1 MSFRSF
7 LALCLGLLL
16 LFLSVPFTRIS
27 SAEEG
32 YVPDELIVKM
42 KDGRTNVTATRSLR
56 GLNRADVKRSF
67 IELGMV
73 VLKTRS
79 GDSLETLEAEL
90 RSDPDV
96 EYVEKNYYVWADAVP
111 NDPSYNRQSYLGKIG
126 APKAWD
132 KTKGNSNVI
141 IAVLD
146 TGVESSHEDVG
157 GKLIPGCNVLSTFTE
172 NSCGANT
179 EDVHGHGT
187 GVAGTAAALTNNR
200 VGAAGVCWNCKVL
213 PVKVLG
219 DSGSGTVGD
228 MIEGILFARNYAI
241 QNPSKRVI
249 INLSLGRECNSSGPG
264 KAEQDAIN
272 LAWDSGLLIV
282 AASGNS
288 GNGLRQCPASADN
301 VMAVSATTSSDTRA
315 SFSSYGSF
323 VDIAAPGV
331 GIYNAIGTADT
342 PGSFYT
348 SWTGTSF
355 SSPVVSGVAGLV
367 WSADVSLTNEEVED
381 VLKDTAVTLV
391 PSSHFGAGRVNA
403 DLAVTLA
410 SSGSSPQPTP
420 APTPK
425 PTTPPG
431 PAGNPAISLFD
442 PGAAGVANT
451 ISVTGVAP
459 GARVRFNYST
469 VTGKSA
475 ITSGAC
481 RGKTL
486 DLSRPTSLGTAVAD
500 SSGKATLKVTLAR
513 TSAGRT
519 LYMQASSES
528 GSVCRI
534 TDRVKQTIKR
544 ATGGSSN
551 PPSQGRRPVS
561 RRPGGR
567 F

>member
-7 LALCLGLLL
+7 PALILGLLL
-16 LFLSVPFTRIS
+16 FLPAPFTRIS

-42 KDGRTNVTATRSLR
+42 KDGSTNVTAARSLR

-67 IELGMV
+67 GELGMV
-73 VLKTRS
+73 VLKSRS
-79 GDSLETLEAEL
+79 GGSIEALEAEL

-132 KTKGNSNVI
+132 KTKGSSNVV

-157 GKLIPGCNVLSTFTE
+157 GKLIPGCNVLGASTE

-187 GVAGTAAALTNNR
+187 GVAGTAAALTNNGR
-200 VGAAGVCWNCKVL
+200 GAAGVCWNCPVL

-219 DSGSGTVGD
+219 DGGSGTVGD
-228 MIEGILFARNYAI
+228 MIEGILFVRNYAI

-249 INLSLGRECNSSGPG
+249 INLSLGRECNSSGPA

-331 GIYNAIGTADT
+331 GIYNAIGTANT

-348 SWTGTSF
+348 SWSGTSF
-355 SSPVVSGVAGLV
+355 SSPVVSGAAGLV
-367 WSADVSLTNEEVED
+367 WSADTSLTNEEVED
-381 VLKDTAVTLV
+381 ILKDTAVTLV

-410 SSGSSPQPTP
+410 SPAAPQPTT
-420 APTPK
+420 APTPR
-425 PTTPPG
+425 PTAPPG
-431 PAGNPAISLFD
+431 PAGNPVMSLFD

-451 ISVTGVAP
+451 ISVTGAAP

-469 VTGKSA
+469 VGGKST
-475 ITSGAC
+475 ITSGTC
-481 RGKTL
+481 KGKTL

-500 SSGKATLKVTLAR
+500 SSGKATLKVSLSR

-528 GSVCRI
+528 GSACQI
-534 TDRVKQTIKR
+534 TARVKQTIKR

-561 RRPGGR
+561 RRPGGT